1 MTDDKKIIHDEDW
14 KGQAKKEKEKLEDK
28 AQPQEKPQQVPPANM
43 MTLINSLVLQALL
56 YMGKLADP
64 NDPQA
69 KPQINLEAA
78 KHHIDMLEVLEEK
91 TIGNLTDEEKQS
103 LSLAL
108 HEMRMMYVQT
118 ASV

>member
-14 KGQAKKEKEKLEDK
+14 KGQAKKEKEKLDDK
-28 AQPQEKPQQVPPANM
+28 AQPQQVPPANM

-56 YMGKLADP
+56 YMGKLVDP

-91 TIGNLTDEEKQS
+91 TIGNLGDEEKQS